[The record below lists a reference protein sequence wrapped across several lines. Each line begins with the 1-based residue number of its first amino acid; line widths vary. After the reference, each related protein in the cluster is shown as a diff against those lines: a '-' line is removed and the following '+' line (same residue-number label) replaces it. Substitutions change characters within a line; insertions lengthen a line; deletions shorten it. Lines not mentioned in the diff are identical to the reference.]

1 MEKKHLQQLL
11 KKAYH
16 KLESFPLGSEDISFD
31 EYLQKNPKSEIK
43 KFFDYFEHQP
53 NWDDEEI
60 AEREDA
66 MLCEIIQIDIE
77 NHIDI
82 FRHVF
87 KQLLLGV
94 DYVQNRKLVGRII
107 DFYKLN

>member
-1 MEKKHLQQLL
+1 MEKKQLQQLL

-16 KLESFPLGSEDISFD
+16 KLESLPLGSEDISFN

-53 NWDDEEI
+53 NWDDKEI
-60 AEREDA
+60 SEREDA
-66 MLCEIIQIDIE
+66 MLCEIIRIDIE
-77 NHIDI
+77 NHIDV

-87 KQLLLGV
+87 KQLLLGI
-94 DYVQNRKLVGRII
+94 DYVQNKRLVESII